1 MATQLDSQ
9 GGRTAFWRDTRVRG
23 VIFQAA
29 VGLALVAF
37 IGFIVHNTATN
48 LDHRGLKTGFGF
60 LGNVAGFDIG
70 ITLIPYGM
78 TSSYARAYLVG
89 LVNTLAVAAV
99 GVVFATL
106 WGFLLGVLRLSGNWL
121 MARLA
126 AIYVD
131 IMRNVP
137 LLLQLLFWYFGV
149 FTALPPLRQ
158 SLSVGGSFFLNQRG
172 LYGPAPILLP
182 GWQAIPIALVAG
194 IAAAMLIGLWARRRQ
209 AATGR
214 QFPIIWTA
222 LALVLGLPVL
232 AALAAGL
239 PVEFE
244 LPVLKGFNFSGGAVV
259 LPEFLALVLALSLYT
274 AAFIAEIVRAGIMA
288 VSHGQTEAALSLGLR
303 PGLTTRLVVIPQALR
318 VIIPP
323 LTSQYL
329 NITKNSTLAVAIG
342 YPDLVNVFAGTVLNQ
357 TGRAIEV
364 ISITMLTYGTI
375 SLLISLFMNWYNR
388 RVALVER

>member
-1 MATQLDSQ
+1 MTTEAGRD
-9 GGRTAFWRDTRVRG
+9 GGTAFWRDTRVRG
-23 VIFQAA
+23 IVFQVVVA
-29 VGLALVAF
+29 LALAAFVA
-37 IGFIVHNTATN
+37 FIVHNTASN
-48 LDHRGLKTGFGF
+48 LARRGLSTGFGF
-60 LGNVAGFDIG
+60 LDKPAGFDIG
-70 ITLIPYGM
+70 ITLIPYSM
-78 TSSYARAYLVG
+78 ASSYGRAYLVG
-89 LVNTLAVAAV
+89 LINTLVVAVC
-99 GVVFATL
+99 GVVIATL
-106 WGFLLGVLRLSGNWL
+106 WGFLLGVLRLSSNWL
-121 MARLA
+121 MSRLA
-126 AIYVD
+126 GIYVD
-131 IMRNVP
+131 VVRNVP

-149 FTALPPLRQ
+149 FTALPSLRQ
-158 SLSVGGSFFLNQRG
+158 SLSIGGVLFLNQRG

-182 GWQAIPIALVAG
+182 GWQVIPVALAVGIVAT
-194 IAAAMLIGLWARRRQ
+194 ILLARWARRRQ
-209 AATGR
+209 AETGR
-214 QFPIIWTA
+214 PFPMIRTG
-222 LALVLGLPVL
+222 LALVIGLPVL

-239 PVEFE
+239 PVAFDYPE
-244 LPVLKGFNFSGGAVV
+244 LKGFNFSGGEVI

-274 AAFIAEIVRAGIMA
+274 AAFIAEIVRAGILA

-364 ISITMLTYGTI
+364 IVMTMATYGVI